1 MQSSY
6 MCLAVYICGRWNGSS
21 ALLGVSDGRLG
32 VWLRVRF
39 TRSLETVW
47 HCVCNCVLSNFEF
60 FFLLKLSVVCTFWI
74 VLMCWCQKWFLKNEK
89 TSLACISA
97 WKAIWK
103 ITATT
108 LPNTLLKD
116 DIAVC
121 LSLYIINLFIEF
133 LRFWAP
139 QKFRLQPYRHYGSR
153 WGREMGNRV
162 MILYYVHNSS
172 WNKDRV
178 HVIRESKW
186 LWAASVYYLD
196 INTRR
201 YIVEIKRIYFFCIFL
216 FYFKIVTKRNI
227 FSFNFKVCFFQP
239 EYIYWLLF

>member
-1 MQSSY
+1 LY
-6 MCLAVYICGRWNGSS
+6 FL
-21 ALLGVSDGRLG
+21 D
-32 VWLRVRF
+32 RF
-39 TRSLETVW
+39 D
-47 HCVCNCVLSNFEF
+47 
-60 FFLLKLSVVCTFWI
+60 
-74 VLMCWCQKWFLKNEK
+74 VLMSKMIFKKWKNIIGMYFSMKSYLKNNRYH
-89 TSLACISA
+89 
-97 WKAIWK
+97 
-103 ITATT
+103 TAKHT
-108 LPNTLLKD
+108 D

-121 LSLYIINLFIEF
+121 LSLYIINFFTEF
-133 LRFWAP
+133 SRFWAP

>member
-1 MQSSY
+1 MEIFMQSSY

-21 ALLGVSDGRLG
+21 ALLGYRMA
-32 VWLRVRF
+32 VWECGCGWG
-39 TRSLETVW
+39 SPAVW
-47 HCVCNCVLSNFEF
+47 RPFDIAFVTAFYQILNF
-60 FFLLKLSVVCTFWI
+60 FFLLKLSAVCTFWI

-103 ITATT
+103 TTATT

-121 LSLYIINLFIEF
+121 LSLYIINFFTEF
-133 LRFWAP
+133 SRFWAP

-178 HVIRESKW
+178 HVIRESKMINEVA
-186 LWAASVYYLD
+186 LSSVCLLS
-196 INTRR
+196 R
-201 YIVEIKRIYFFCIFL
+201 YKYTKIYSRDKKNIFFLYFFIL
-216 FYFKIVTKRNI
+216 F
-227 FSFNFKVCFFQP
+227 
-239 EYIYWLLF
+239 

>member
-1 MQSSY
+1 
-6 MCLAVYICGRWNGSS
+6 
-21 ALLGVSDGRLG
+21 
-32 VWLRVRF
+32 
-39 TRSLETVW
+39 
-47 HCVCNCVLSNFEF
+47 
-60 FFLLKLSVVCTFWI
+60 
-74 VLMCWCQKWFLKNEK
+74 
-89 TSLACISA
+89 LACISA

-103 ITATT
+103 TTATT

-121 LSLYIINLFIEF
+121 LSLYIINFFTEF

-178 HVIRESKW
+178 HVIRESKMINEVA
-186 LWAASVYYLD
+186 LSSVCLLS
-196 INTRR
+196 R
-201 YIVEIKRIYFFCIFL
+201 YKYTKIYSRDKKNIFFLYFFIL
-216 FYFKIVTKRNI
+216 F
-227 FSFNFKVCFFQP
+227 
-239 EYIYWLLF
+239 